1 MSKAPAANTDSAPTA
16 SSASCRKAL
25 GAYYTAAPVVDFL
38 VTWGLGLG
46 GGAVMDPS
54 CGDGRFLVA
63 AARQGATRLV
73 GCDLDP
79 DALRTAKATLSDAG
93 SWADWHQ
100 GDFFLLA
107 PERRAPFDLVV
118 GNPPFIRYQHFSGE
132 TRARALASALRV
144 GARLSRLS
152 ASWAPFL
159 LHAMQF
165 LRPGGAMGMVVPA
178 ELAQTAYGTETLRA
192 LCAGFARVRL
202 LTFRRNWFDGAQQE
216 TFLLLAEDRGG
227 ATASAELVPLD
238 RIEDLAGFALS
249 AAGQDG
255 FNLDTARGGRLGLA
269 FVAPAARDLYLRLVE
284 RADVVELCS
293 LGEVANGY
301 VSGANDFF
309 HCTAADGAQRGL
321 PQEWLLP
328 IARNSRSLVG
338 LAFTQRDVAY
348 AEARAV
354 PHHLILPRDDDL
366 FAADSV
372 ALEAFQRA
380 GERAGIPARYKCRTR
395 KPWWRVPGL
404 IRADVLLPYMIG
416 SEPHASVNS
425 ANALYPN
432 SLHGLRLANP
442 MLAARVVL
450 GLASSLS
457 LLSMELVGRSYG
469 GGILKLEPTE
479 MQRVRLV
486 LPTCGEQELSAAFGQ
501 ADASLRDGDFN
512 TVVHTADKLI
522 LTDQLGLSTQ
532 DVECLRQ
539 ARAALVE
546 RRLARSRRT
555 KQ

>member
-1 MSKAPAANTDSAPTA
+1 MSKAPAATNHSAP
-16 SSASCRKAL
+16 SSPSRRKAL

-38 VTWGLGLG
+38 VKWGLGLG
-46 GGAVMDPS
+46 GGSVMDPS

-63 AARQGATRLV
+63 AARQGATHLF

-79 DALRTAKATLSDAG
+79 DALRHAEASLTNVGAG
-93 SWADWHQ
+93 AEWHH
-100 GDFFLLA
+100 GDFFLMCPERLA
-107 PERRAPFDLVV
+107 PIDLII
-118 GNPPFIRYQHFSGE
+118 GNPSFIRYQHFSGE
-132 TRARALASALRV
+132 TRARALASALRI

-202 LTFRRNWFDGAQQE
+202 LTFRRNWFDDAQQE
-216 TFLLLAEDRGG
+216 TFLLLAEGRGG
-227 ATASAELVPLD
+227 ETTSAELVPLN
-238 RIEDLAGFALS
+238 RIEHLAGLAVSS
-249 AAGQDG
+249 AEQAG
-255 FNLDTARGGRLGLA
+255 FSLDTARGGRLGLA
-269 FVAPAARDLYLRLVE
+269 FVAPAARDLYLELIE
-284 RADVVELCS
+284 RADVVELRS
-293 LGEVANGY
+293 LGDVANGY

-309 HCTAADGAQRGL
+309 HCTAADGAERAL
-321 PQEWLLP
+321 PAEWLLP
-328 IARNSRSLVG
+328 IARNSRSLAG
-338 LAFTQRDVAY
+338 LTFTQQDIVC
-348 AEARAV
+348 AEVRGV
-354 PHHLILPRDDDL
+354 PHHLILPREDDL
-366 FAADSV
+366 FGADRA

-380 GERAGIPARYKCRTR
+380 GELTGIPARYKCRTR

-416 SEPHASVNS
+416 SERHASVNC

-442 MLAARVVL
+442 MLAPRVAL
-450 GLASSLS
+450 ALASSLS
-457 LLSMELVGRSYG
+457 LLSMELLGRSYG

-486 LPTCGEQELSAAFGQ
+486 LPTCGEQELSTTFEL
-501 ADASLRDGDFN
+501 ADASLRDAHFN
-512 TVVHTADKLI
+512 AAAHAADRLI
-522 LTDQLGLSTQ
+522 LREQVGLSTQ

-539 ARAALVE
+539 ARAVLVE
-546 RRLARSRRT
+546 RRSARSRR
-555 KQ
+555 K

>member
-1 MSKAPAANTDSAPTA
+1 MSGIPVAICEDAPTA
-16 SSASCRKAL
+16 PSRRKAL
-25 GAYYTAAPVVDFL
+25 GAYYTAAPVVEFL
-38 VTWGLGLG
+38 VRWGLGLG
-46 GGAVMDPS
+46 ARSVMDPA
-54 CGDGRFLVA
+54 CGDGRFLAA
-63 AARQGATRLV
+63 AARAGAERLV

-79 DALRTAKATLSDAG
+79 DALRTAEVGLADAG
-93 SWADWHQ
+93 CAVAWQA
-100 GDFFLLA
+100 GDFFLMA
-107 PERRAPFDLVV
+107 PERMAPVDLVV

-132 TRARALASALRV
+132 RRARALASALCV

-178 ELAQTAYGTETLRA
+178 ELAQTTYGTETLRA
-192 LCAGFARVRL
+192 LCAGFARIRL
-202 LTFRRNWFDGAQQE
+202 LTFRQNWFADAQQE

-227 ATASAELVPLD
+227 ATTSAELLPLD
-238 RIEDLAGFALS
+238 RIEDLAGFAVS

-255 FNLDTARGGRLGLA
+255 FSLDAARGGRLGLA
-269 FVAPAARDLYLRLVE
+269 FVAPAARDLYLRLAD

-309 HCTAADGAQRGL
+309 HCTAADAAQRAL
-321 PQEWLLP
+321 PEEWLLP

-338 LAFTQRDVAY
+338 LTFTQRDIAC

-366 FAADSV
+366 FAADSA

-416 SEPHASVNS
+416 SEPHASVNR

-450 GLASSLS
+450 SLASSLS

-486 LPTCGEQELSAAFGQ
+486 VPTCGEQELNAAFRQ
-501 ADASLRDGDFN
+501 ADASLRDGDFDSLMQ
-512 TVVHTADKLI
+512 TVDRLI
-522 LTDQLGLSTQ
+522 LTDQLGFSTQ
-532 DVECLRQ
+532 DIECLRQ

-555 KQ
+555 Q

>member
-93 SWADWHQ
+93 AGADWHQ

-192 LCAGFARVRL
+192 LCAGFASVRL

-269 FVAPAARDLYLRLVE
+269 FVAPAARDLYLRLIDH
-284 RADVVELCS
+284 ADVVELCS

-301 VSGANDFF
+301 VSGANEFF
-309 HCTAADGAQRGL
+309 HCTAADGAQRAL

-328 IARNSRSLVG
+328 IARNSRSLMG
-338 LAFTQRDVAY
+338 LTFTQRDVAY
-348 AEARAV
+348 AEARGV
-354 PHHLILPRDDDL
+354 PHHLILPREDDL

-395 KPWWRVPGL
+395 NPWWRVPGL

-416 SEPHASVNS
+416 SEPHASVNC

-486 LPTCGEQELSAAFGQ
+486 LPTCGEQQLRMVFEL
-501 ADASLRDGDFN
+501 ADAALRDGDFN
-512 TVVHTADKLI
+512 AVVEVADSLI
-522 LTDQLGLSTQ
+522 LKDQLGLSAE
-532 DVECLRQ
+532 DIDCLSQ
-539 ARAALVE
+539 ARSALVE
-546 RRLARSRRT
+546 RRLARSRRNRP
-555 KQ
+555 